1 MNNWIIHRIR
11 KIIRYAGNL
20 PLIMKLIV
28 VLMILGSL
36 QVQAAG
42 ITGGSKLNFNF
53 KDVSIEEIFK
63 EIENQS
69 DYRFLYRNETI
80 ENKRVT
86 VNAKND
92 GIEEV
97 LSRALADADIEFTIL
112 ENNLVV
118 IKPAAKKLVLQGV
131 TVTGKILSATDNSPL
146 PGVNVVEKGTQN
158 GTVTDLDGN
167 YSIIVAGKESV
178 IAFSFVGF
186 LSEEIVVGDQTTIDV
201 NLTEDILELDQ
212 VVVIGYGT
220 MKRSDLTGSVA
231 SVSEE
236 TLRSTVATNIDQA
249 LQGRIA
255 GVQVMQNS
263 GQPGGAL
270 TIRIRGASSITGSN
284 EPLYVIDGIPFQGQ
298 GTEVSGFDWAGGA
311 NGQNR
316 VNPLSTINPNDIVN
330 IEVLKDASASAIY
343 GSQAANGVVLITT
356 KKGEAGTAKVSY
368 NTFFA
373 LQTMPKKLDMMDLP
387 EYAEYQTQIMD
398 ELNRTN
404 DVSDRYLDPSLLGP
418 GTDWQDE
425 VFRNAWSQSHQISV
439 TGGLEKFDYAVTGS
453 YYDQDGIIIGSGF
466 KRVTGRLN
474 LNGQIR
480 DWLRVGGVITYAKTN
495 EVITLNDGGDGVI
508 MNALKMQPDIPV
520 RNMDGEYAGPDV
532 TYAGSNYNPVA
543 LALIRNNTLN
553 RERVFGN
560 VYANAEIIKNLT
572 FKTELGLDNSNLINV
587 AFHPTYQFGAIT
599 NDVNKMKQRNE
610 HSFFWIWINTLTY
623 DLTFAEKHN
632 LTIQLFSETQKSL
645 WERVEVTKENF
656 ASNEIHVLSQGDN
669 TTNITNGWKDPS
681 SKMSYF
687 GRLNYN
693 YDDRYLA
700 TFTLRA
706 DGSSKFGPE
715 NKWGYFPSGSLAWRI
730 SNESFMENVS
740 FVRNLKL
747 RLGYGM
753 VGNHPNESYL
763 YGSSLTQ
770 TDSEFGTA
778 YRMEKIANPELKWET
793 TEMYNIGLDMSLIQ
807 GKIDFTVDLY
817 NKQTKD
823 MLLRLSAPTYIGGPN
838 PWEDVAL
845 PYVNVGKMENKGIEL
860 SLTTHNITKSKF
872 NWRTDLTFS
881 LNRNKVKELDEETKI
896 YWEGLYWYSEFQ
908 NVTMTTAGKPIGVY
922 YGYVTDGLFT
932 DQQDILDSPVQVQ
945 DPATVTEENP
955 NGLNL
960 VDYNTGVWIGDIKFR
975 DLNGDGVINTDDRTV
990 IGNPNPDFTYGFN
1003 NSFNYG
1009 PLELSINIIGSYGAD
1024 ILNYSRVEIEGMTS
1038 LWSNQAATVTN
1049 RARTTTIDPAGD
1061 PDDPANLIFANPG
1074 TDMPRFSTNDVNRN
1088 NRMSDR
1094 FIEDGTYLRIQN
1106 IILGYTLPSE
1116 WTRKLFIDRVRIY
1129 INAQNVYTFTKYSG
1143 YDPEIGAFNQDA
1155 RRQNF
1160 DMGRYPSPRIF
1171 SFGLDVDF

>member
-356 KKGEAGTAKVSY
+356 RKGEAGTAKVSY

-439 TGGLEKFDYAVTGS
+439 TGGLD
-453 YYDQDGIIIGSGF
+453 
-466 KRVTGRLN
+466 
-474 LNGQIR
+474 
-480 DWLRVGGVITYAKTN
+480 
-495 EVITLNDGGDGVI
+495 
-508 MNALKMQPDIPV
+508 
-520 RNMDGEYAGPDV
+520 
-532 TYAGSNYNPVA
+532 
-543 LALIRNNTLN
+543 
-553 RERVFGN
+553 
-560 VYANAEIIKNLT
+560 
-572 FKTELGLDNSNLINV
+572 
-587 AFHPTYQFGAIT
+587 
-599 NDVNKMKQRNE
+599 
-610 HSFFWIWINTLTY
+610 
-623 DLTFAEKHN
+623 
-632 LTIQLFSETQKSL
+632 
-645 WERVEVTKENF
+645 
-656 ASNEIHVLSQGDN
+656 
-669 TTNITNGWKDPS
+669 
-681 SKMSYF
+681 SK
-687 GRLNYN
+687 G
-693 YDDRYLA
+693 
-700 TFTLRA
+700 
-706 DGSSKFGPE
+706 
-715 NKWGYFPSGSLAWRI
+715 
-730 SNESFMENVS
+730 
-740 FVRNLKL
+740 
-747 RLGYGM
+747 
-753 VGNHPNESYL
+753 
-763 YGSSLTQ
+763 
-770 TDSEFGTA
+770 
-778 YRMEKIANPELKWET
+778 
-793 TEMYNIGLDMSLIQ
+793 
-807 GKIDFTVDLY
+807 
-817 NKQTKD
+817 
-823 MLLRLSAPTYIGGPN
+823 
-838 PWEDVAL
+838 
-845 PYVNVGKMENKGIEL
+845 
-860 SLTTHNITKSKF
+860 
-872 NWRTDLTFS
+872 
-881 LNRNKVKELDEETKI
+881 
-896 YWEGLYWYSEFQ
+896 
-908 NVTMTTAGKPIGVY
+908 
-922 YGYVTDGLFT
+922 
-932 DQQDILDSPVQVQ
+932 
-945 DPATVTEENP
+945 
-955 NGLNL
+955 
-960 VDYNTGVWIGDIKFR
+960 
-975 DLNGDGVINTDDRTV
+975 
-990 IGNPNPDFTYGFN
+990 
-1003 NSFNYG
+1003 
-1009 PLELSINIIGSYGAD
+1009 
-1024 ILNYSRVEIEGMTS
+1024 
-1038 LWSNQAATVTN
+1038 
-1049 RARTTTIDPAGD
+1049 
-1061 PDDPANLIFANPG
+1061 
-1074 TDMPRFSTNDVNRN
+1074 
-1088 NRMSDR
+1088 
-1094 FIEDGTYLRIQN
+1094 
-1106 IILGYTLPSE
+1106 
-1116 WTRKLFIDRVRIY
+1116 
-1129 INAQNVYTFTKYSG
+1129 
-1143 YDPEIGAFNQDA
+1143 
-1155 RRQNF
+1155 
-1160 DMGRYPSPRIF
+1160 
-1171 SFGLDVDF
+1171 